1 MVPFTSLHLDARRSA
16 PLHRQ
21 LYAEIRG
28 AVLSGRLAAGARLPS
43 TRSLAADLGVSRN
56 TVAGAFDQL
65 MAEGYL
71 EGKVGSGTFVTDLG
85 AKASGGAAPHSGRRD
100 AALLSAR
107 GRMLAQARAALHGG
121 GNGAGFP
128 AGCAGAGRVP
138 ARIVGPAVGARGPAG
153 ARGSAELRQSG
164 GLLSAAAGHCRL
176 SAGGARRALFGG
188 TGDRDGGVATGLGPG
203 GTRVAGRGRYR
214 LGGRSRLP
222 GRAWGV
228 RRCRA

>member
-56 TVAGAFDQL
+56 TVAAAFDQL

-85 AKASGGAAPHSGRRD
+85 REEPPGGAAPHAGRRD

-107 GRMLAQARAALHGG
+107 GRMLAQARAARLRRWQRRGHS
-121 GNGAGFP
+121 
-128 AGCAGAGRVP
+128 GRVYRRWTRSR
-138 ARIVGPAVGARGPAG
+138 ANCGPG
-153 ARGSAELRQSG
+153 
-164 GLLSAAAGHCRL
+164 C
-176 SAGGARRALFGG
+176 RRAW
-188 TGDRDGGVATGLGPG
+188 PG
-203 GTRVAGRGRYR
+203 G
-214 LGGRSRLP
+214 
-222 GRAWGV
+222 RAPK
-228 RRCRA
+228 C